1 MLWAGVRIFHCD
13 RHRMFVISCR
23 VTGGT
28 CRELPPWKQDV
39 TKALTKSSQIP
50 LGNWAFLVE
59 NYQNIINK
67 MTVRVFVS
75 VKE

>member
-1 MLWAGVRIFHCD
+1 V
-13 RHRMFVISCR
+13 
-23 VTGGT
+23 
-28 CRELPPWKQDV
+28 K
-39 TKALTKSSQIP
+39 KALTKSSQIP
-50 LGNWAFLVE
+50 PGNWAFLVE

>member
-1 MLWAGVRIFHCD
+1 
-13 RHRMFVISCR
+13 MFVISCR

-59 NYQNIINK
+59 NYQNIINE
-67 MTVRVFVS
+67 MTVRAFVS